1 MFILLSH
8 RINIHTPVYGGQ
20 KGLSV
25 HYVNSIENGDSAN
38 TSRWEFPNHIGT
50 HIDFP
55 FHFYQN
61 GQTIEDFS
69 PDFWY
74 YQKNKIQLIEVDL
87 SKDLLIKPKY
97 IINDDIQFDAELL
110 LIKTGYSK
118 YRSNRKYWEFN
129 PGLSEEFSDWIRRMF
144 NNLRLIGI
152 DSISISSWQYR
163 DIGRKVHQ
171 KLLDPTNPIL
181 IIEDMDLSKVSK
193 STHFKNICVLPLM
206 VEESDGSPCTILAEI
221 QYDHE

>member
-1 MFILLSH
+1 MFILLSY
-8 RINIHTPVYGGQ
+8 RINIHTPVYGGEN
-20 KGLSV
+20 GLSV
-25 HYVNSIENGDSAN
+25 HYLKSIEKGDSAN
-38 TSRWEFPNHIGT
+38 TSRWDFPNHIGT

-61 GQTIEDFS
+61 GQTIENF
-69 PDFWY
+69 PLDFWY
-74 YQKNKIQLIEVDL
+74 YQNNKIQLIEVDI
-87 SKDLLIKPKY
+87 SKNLLIKPKS
-97 IINDDIQFDAELL
+97 IINDDILFDAELL

-118 YRSNRKYWEFN
+118 YRNNRKYWEFN

-144 NNLRLIGI
+144 NNLQLIGI

-171 KLLDPTNPIL
+171 KLLDPINPIL

-193 STHFKNICVLPLM
+193 STNLKNICVLPLM
-206 VEESDGSPCTILAEI
+206 VEKSDGSPCTILAEI
-221 QYDHE
+221 Q